1 MITITKFLSDAGVSL
16 DVIRSIEQ
24 QMQQADMEITVKKS
38 HTRLYTLAWSA
49 FLDDVCRENNVDP
62 VSRCGGMG
70 ASDAGSLGGLA
81 IKKCFERGRDL
92 YIKEYKEKIK
102 NDKRF
107 DGWY

>member
-1 MITITKFLSDAGVSL
+1 MVSIVKFLSDAGVSL
-16 DVIRSIEQ
+16 DVIKSIKQ
-24 QMQQADMEITVKKS
+24 QMTEADLEITVQKN
-38 HTRLYTLAWSA
+38 HTRLYDLAWSA

-62 VSRCGGMG
+62 AHRIGMG

-81 IKKCFERGRDL
+81 VKKCFERGRDL